1 MTYPTYFVHMKDLV
15 GFLFPLLG
23 LIVHCI
29 CSLLWI
35 NDCISIDML
44 RLFFNYYYL
53 FFFFGACNGN
63 NTVMLVE
70 FFSNLR
76 EVSWCNSP
84 PRVCS

>member
-1 MTYPTYFVHMKDLV
+1 MIYPIYFVLMKNLV
-15 GFLFPLLG
+15 GFSCPLTG

-29 CSLLWI
+29 CSLLCV

-44 RLFFNYYYL
+44 RLFSNYYYL
-53 FFFFGACNGN
+53 FLFFGACSGRS
-63 NTVMLVE
+63 TVKLVE

-76 EVSWCNSP
+76 KVPWCSSP